1 MDEHSE
7 LALQMLKGSL
17 GELLTPLCKI
27 DELFSKVA
35 ELQEDIQRLNSQLT
49 SLRSGIDDSLEEL
62 KQSIRH
68 KTANS

>member
-7 LALQMLKGSL
+7 LALQMLKDSL
-17 GELLTPLCKI
+17 GEFLMPLGKI
-27 DELFSKVA
+27 EELFAKVA
-35 ELQEDIQRLNSQLT
+35 ELQEELRSLNSQLT
-49 SLRSGIDDSLEEL
+49 SLRTDVDDKIEEL